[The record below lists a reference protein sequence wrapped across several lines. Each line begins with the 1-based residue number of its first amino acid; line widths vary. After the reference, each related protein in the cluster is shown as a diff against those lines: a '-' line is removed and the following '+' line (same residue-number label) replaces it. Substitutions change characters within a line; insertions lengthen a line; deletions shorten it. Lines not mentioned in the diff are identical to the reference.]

1 MGSAIPLRRF
11 NDREVFHTSNRA
23 AQLLTRSSALRLHR
37 FFRVSSNRITA
48 DGSSGM
54 ALLGLLPLQ
63 RIRLQKPGS
72 LGFASPDTFRLQG
85 FSPS

>member
-11 NDREVFHTSNRA
+11 NDLEVFLTSHRA
-23 AQLLTRSSALRLHR
+23 AQFLTRSSVLKLHR
-37 FFRVSSNRITA
+37 FFRVSSNRIAT
-48 DGSSGM
+48 DRTGGM
-54 ALLGLLPLQ
+54 ALLGLFPLQ
-63 RIRLQKPGS
+63 RLWLQEPGC